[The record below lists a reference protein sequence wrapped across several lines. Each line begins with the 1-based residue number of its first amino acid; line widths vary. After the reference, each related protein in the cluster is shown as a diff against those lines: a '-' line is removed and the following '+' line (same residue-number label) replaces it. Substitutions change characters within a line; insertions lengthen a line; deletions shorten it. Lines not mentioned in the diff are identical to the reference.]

1 LGKALSWG
9 YTAAIPPDDFERWRS
24 PRPARVS
31 ASVAFEDEARMRQ
44 VDGECRHFLIRQV
57 PLRDDS
63 GSIVKWYGAA
73 TDIEDRKR
81 AEELQAEL
89 ARVARLTTMAEL
101 RRSDRPDSASTRR
114 AARVSRCRI
123 FSRPIWRE
131 FTWR

>member
-1 LGKALSWG
+1 
-9 YTAAIPPDDFERWRS
+9 
-24 PRPARVS
+24 
-31 ASVAFEDEARMRQ
+31 MRQ
-44 VDGECRHFLIRQV
+44 VDGEYRHFLIRQV

-114 AARVSRCRI
+114 ATRVSRCRI